1 METLAEKMAS
11 ITASSARVSETLKER
26 RKRTAELSATHAL
39 LKKLQFLFEL
49 PSKLKEC
56 ISNEEYS
63 LGVRYYVRAQKVR
76 MRLLFS
82 LMGMFV

>member
-76 MRLLFS
+76 QLFS